1 MPSDLSTGPADRV
14 KAELHFDY
22 TTVGHVTIDVLED
35 GSTQPGG
42 AAFYSAL
49 QAARLGLR
57 AQIVT
62 RGNEREIEEL
72 LEPYRDELELR
83 IQPARQTT
91 TLQTSGHGESRSQ
104 RVLAWAGPIAEDLDL
119 DTSIL
124 HLAPVAR
131 ETPTRWRGTVGFLG
145 LTPQGLAREWSG
157 ARKRISGCMPSRSA
171 VLVAERCDALVLS
184 EHERGF
190 CQRLIERACDA
201 GAIVAITAGE
211 RPNTILLPDGRTLE
225 LAVAP
230 VHAPVADLGAGD
242 VFAAAFFIAL
252 ADGRSAVEAAG
263 RGNAAAARRMGGQG
277 ANAVGGIREI
287 EARAGEAVRYGRSGH
302 DRPLIPDSR

>member
-1 MPSDLSTGPADRV
+1 MPADLPTGPADRV

-49 QAARLGLR
+49 QAARLGLS
-57 AQIVT
+57 AQVLT

-72 LEPYRDELELR
+72 LGPYRGELDVR

-91 TLQTSGHGESRSQ
+91 ALQTSGQGESRSQ

-131 ETPTRWRGTVGFLG
+131 EMPTRWRGRAGFLG
-145 LTPQGLAREWSG
+145 LTPQGLARDWSG
-157 ARKRISGCMPSRSA
+157 PRKRIGGCTPSRSA
-171 VLVAERCDALVLS
+171 VQVAEQCDALVLS
-184 EHERGF
+184 EHERVV
-190 CQRLIERACDA
+190 CQRLIERASDA

-225 LAVAP
+225 LTVAP
-230 VHAPVADLGAGD
+230 IQAPLDDLGAGD

-252 ADGRSAVEAAG
+252 ADGRPAVEAAAL
-263 RGNAAAARRMGGQG
+263 GNAAAARRIAGRG
-277 ANAVGGIREI
+277 ANAVGGQNDKYIF
-287 EARAGEAVRYGRSGH
+287 A
-302 DRPLIPDSR
+302 

>member
-1 MPSDLSTGPADRV
+1 M

-49 QAARLGLR
+49 QAARLGMR
-57 AQIVT
+57 TQILT

-72 LEPYRDELELR
+72 LQPYRKELELR
-83 IQPARQTT
+83 IQPSRRTT
-91 TLQTSGHGESRSQ
+91 TLQTSGRGDSRSQ
-104 RVLAWAGPIAEDLDL
+104 RVLAWAGPIAEDLDF

-131 ETPTRWRGTVGFLG
+131 ETPTRWRGSAGFLG
-145 LTPQGLAREWSG
+145 LTPQGLARDWSG
-157 ARKRISGCMPSRSA
+157 PRKPISGCTPARSA
-171 VLVAERCDALVLS
+171 VQVAERCDALVLS
-184 EHERGF
+184 EHEQGF
-190 CQRLIERACDA
+190 CRRLVERASDA

-211 RPNTILLPDGRTLE
+211 RPNTILLPDGRALE
-225 LAVAP
+225 LTVAP
-230 VHAPVADLGAGD
+230 IQAPVDDLGAGD

-252 ADGRSAVEAAG
+252 ADGRPAAEAAAL
-263 RGNAAAARRMGGQG
+263 GNAAAARRIAGRG
-277 ANAVGGIREI
+277 ADAVGGQTYFGCIGTR
-287 EARAGEAVRYGRSGH
+287 GLTHVRTSMPATQ
-302 DRPLIPDSR
+302 DRLRRWILQAS

>member
-1 MPSDLSTGPADRV
+1 MPADLSTGPADRV

-49 QAARLGLR
+49 QAARQGLS

-72 LEPYRDELELR
+72 LGLYRDELELR

-104 RVLAWAGPIAEDLDL
+104 RVLAWAGAIAEDLDF

-131 ETPTRWRGTVGFLG
+131 ETPTRWRGGAGFLG

-157 ARKRISGCMPSRSA
+157 PRERVSGCTPARSA

-184 EHERGF
+184 EHEQGF
-190 CQRLIERACDA
+190 CRRLVQRASDA

-211 RPNTILLPDGRTLE
+211 RPNTILLPDGRSLE
-225 LAVAP
+225 LTVAAIQAP
-230 VHAPVADLGAGD
+230 VDDLGAGD

-263 RGNAAAARRMGGQG
+263 LGNAAAAQRIVGRGAGSVGGQ
-277 ANAVGGIREI
+277 NDKYIL
-287 EARAGEAVRYGRSGH
+287 H
-302 DRPLIPDSR
+302 RPRRLSN